1 MKALF
6 LGNSHQNCVKTA
18 AERSSSKAI
27 EVRCVNVFPPRL
39 GASLALED
47 GALAPTSSEVVI
59 RTDIDLGDSNRI
71 ELDDYDVFVI
81 AALGAGAP
89 RPEGSSAVGNL
100 VRHAEFASELGDGP
114 QVVSETVFTAMLEA
128 MIDDEEIIS
137 FASRIRNETKRP
149 VFFLQWPL
157 PCIEALDPKSSNFVK
172 YYGARAEDAL
182 RWYGRATDRIARN
195 AERNFGEGVRLL
207 KTIPPEWSAEGLTP
221 SDLGGVDPWH
231 LNAAYGKMVLEGIQE
246 AMRS

>member
-6 LGNSHQNCVKTA
+6 LGNSHQNCVKSA

-59 RTDIDLGDSNRI
+59 RTDIDLVDSNRI
-71 ELDDYDVFVI
+71 ELGDYDVFVI
-81 AALGAGAP
+81 AALGTGSP
-89 RPEGSSAVGNL
+89 RPEGAGAVGNL
-100 VRHAEFASELGDGP
+100 VRHAEFASELDDGP
-114 QVVSETVFTAMLEA
+114 PVVSDAVFTALLES
-128 MIDDEEIIS
+128 MIDNEETIS
-137 FASRIRNETKRP
+137 FASRIRKETGRP

-157 PCIEALDPKSSNFVK
+157 PCIEALDPKTSNFVK

-182 RWYGRATDRIARN
+182 RWYGRTTDRIARN
-195 AERNFGEGVRLL
+195 AEHNFGDGVRLL
-207 KTIPPEWSAEGLTP
+207 KTIPPEWSEEGLSP
-221 SDLGGVDPWH
+221 SSFGTVDPWH
-231 LNAAYGKMVLEGIQE
+231 LNAAYGKMVLESVQE